1 MSTGRAKVVVDLEA
15 NVDQINDAL
24 KLVQNNLSKLNL
36 PPSVEK
42 GFNKLFSNLEA
53 EITNFRAKASSTL
66 TSQQDVNKFI
76 KNWERIVDLY
86 RQLGIQVKNLDVLSN
101 NQKLTLIPG
110 DSAEKFKKITAALK
124 AYEQQIGQTNSQIKK
139 QTTSL
144 NEAQKKVDKFSTK
157 LNELKSQKNI
167 LNDEDFNKF
176 NKEAKKAE
184 ATLETLA
191 KRLENAK
198 QALDNAPKT
207 STGKVDRRTKIGSE
221 ATKEYNLAK
230 QAYDDQKT
238 VVDEARLKID
248 GKVKKSTHSRDVE
261 EYTRKL
267 SKAKENVEAYQ
278 QSIKKLS
285 EVDATQHFEK
295 LKQQL
300 TNITGT
306 DVSAAKSID
315 ELRKAITQL
324 STKDV
329 DAANKLLEQFQ
340 QDVSNISPDIKKM
353 GEEVEETSKKFS
365 KSVQEQNSIDQLK
378 DRLVSF
384 FSIGSVI
391 QTFRRAIRSAYE
403 SVKELDA
410 VMTETAVVTNYEIED
425 MWKRL
430 PEYTDRANKLG
441 ASVKGAYETTTLFY
455 QQGLDTDQA
464 VQLSIETMKMARIA
478 NLDYATATDY
488 MTAAL
493 RGFNMELNEASATR
507 VNDVYSKLAAITAS
521 DTREISIAMTKTASI
536 ANNANMELETTAAL
550 LSQIIETTREAPE
563 TAGTAMKTIIARFQE
578 LKKAPSEIG
587 EVDGEVVDANKIES
601 ALRTIGVALRD
612 ASGQFRNLDDVFLD
626 IAKKWDSLDTNTQ
639 RYIATMAAGSR
650 QQSRFIAMMSDYERT
665 MELVNAA
672 NNSAGASQKQFEKT
686 THSLEAKINRL
697 KNSWD
702 TFVQGLANSSF
713 IKASVDALT
722 LLLNVLNKITDIF
735 GANSISDF
743 AITLTLIVSIFSKLK
758 VVIDG
763 VIKRYQAFSDLM
775 KEGEGLKATTQTAT
789 TAGSTAGFEAG
800 ANAAIPGMTAAVTEA
815 TKNGVTAGLMAAYA
829 QMKGYKALPAPST
842 KPTDSIPGEPPLLGD
857 GKTSKGFE
865 YKFKEL
871 IDTKFKGSMAKFGLT
886 LSGAAVAAGA
896 VTKGLTWL
904 LDNGITTAGEE
915 LEKIGELKDLTQ
927 TSLNNIDEKINSIES
942 SKQSYEHNK
951 GIASVTYSNDKNHIQ
966 AVKSNNELIRTI
978 RSEFPKLA
986 QYTKYQN
993 GQWNVETQFWKEYE
1007 LVLQQQ
1013 RESLDNLTNA
1023 LQTKEETLTYEQK
1036 LSDEIKTTDISDSE
1050 QKSILKTT
1058 EIMTGIG
1065 ATVATIAALLGS
1077 VTGPI
1082 GIIGAAI
1089 AGAAGGGLLGAGG
1102 SSIWA
1107 KQGISKEQFNY
1118 QASVLS
1124 SYGELDEGT
1133 ATKLEKYYQHQQEVK
1148 NEQNKSQGGI
1158 KPFKTDQIELDSEEI
1173 NLLNSL
1179 GGAEA
1184 FHALYS
1190 AVDGNIDTLNEQVY
1204 EYQNLKSA
1212 QEEFRIA
1219 TLRAAGVLGD
1229 EPEDNGEIIKYS
1241 EVGLSDYYREQS
1253 DKKAE
1258 SDWNKLS
1265 DDEKEENIKKA
1276 MTGAGAIYN
1285 DISKTWSKDGQELK
1299 DDDVEAFALEQY
1311 KSDQWIEYSKGFAEQ
1326 VRDEGAESDIG
1337 KLYEIIQ
1344 GLDPEQRAAVA
1355 NGDYSIEIQGVDG
1368 ENHTIAELV
1377 KGMFGY
1383 GPTGGNSAFG
1393 GSGIK
1398 PNAEFDN
1405 AVQQILQSDYIKNYD
1420 KVGNGLKD
1428 LAEKTGKP
1436 QFALNLQKMGI
1447 ENGIGKEL
1455 YNQYNAKDTTE
1466 EQKKAIEDA
1475 LNKPMSS
1482 LDDVQDMM
1490 AQLKEA
1496 GITLNAS
1503 TSELV
1508 DKFSV
1513 KDLGSTITSE
1523 TISTISDKLTS
1534 GSALSQAEAS
1544 KISEALGHGTI
1555 YEEMTT
1561 DDLSAAGF
1569 TKTDD
1574 GYILNGITAAEAI
1587 QALNSQMVQDTG
1599 TIREILENKYGDQG
1613 IDKKTVGDNSLY
1625 SSEKFDGMDINQAY
1639 STISQTNAAQQN
1651 LSGTFHQVSYQGKY
1665 GEGIGFSEREWNNT
1679 FETQTNEDGTYNPR
1693 MTEEASKALDE
1704 YLDKQLAVTDATA
1717 LYKQKLAELKNPSE
1731 KEIQELKK
1739 QIVTTEQLKKKL
1751 SQLSATINDVSED
1764 LNSSDPAKY
1773 AKALDKIA
1781 AAAQSQLGLNLT
1793 TKQVAQLK
1801 DEFLKIAEGGDG
1813 VEQAIANIAAA
1824 AASNTEPLG
1833 TFKNK
1838 LKDVD
1843 TFATDMSNQ
1852 TYSLYMTGNADFSGL
1867 FQQLTEAGAKADE
1880 AAGIL
1885 QSMAGSGVR
1894 FKVTYEKIPVDN
1906 KFLAAL
1912 GFTKTVPRITAE
1924 YVGGDAARNYTP
1936 SGGSGKSS
1944 GGGGG
1949 KTSSKDYENK
1959 YDKRYNL
1966 VEDITE
1972 EQRTLN
1978 KLEAEYQDLLEGSN
1992 TSAEK
1997 LLKNYDKQV
2006 SSLEKQ
2012 QKLNQKLLTYR
2023 KKDMNSLLS
2032 QNSKYSQ
2039 YATYNKKDNT
2049 IEINWDKINKI
2060 KSSNKGE
2067 KVDEY
2072 ISKLEEAQSRIEEVE
2087 DTLLD
2092 IKQTIKELGD
2102 EQVDAYISSLN
2113 QVKDALVEAQQ
2124 QQIDKLSK
2132 LNDTIND
2139 QNSRMF
2145 NAIQKS
2151 IDDERQAREND
2162 KTEQDIADKE
2172 RRLAQLQMDTTG
2184 GNQTEILALQKEID
2198 DAREGY
2204 GDSLVDQQLA
2214 RMQEEADQA
2223 AEQREHQISL
2233 MEEQLEL
2240 YQSTG
2245 EVWQDV
2251 YDLWATGFTSKGKLD
2266 MESPLGKLLMN
2277 TADYL
2282 VKSQEERNQ
2291 TRNEW
2296 GENFGQ
2302 GKAGQKLFLKNQEN
2316 LDMAKELEA
2325 IEGKKKSSQ
2334 SGIDYSQMNDS
2345 MRSTYK
2351 SQVIAEGKKRVK
2363 EGKASSAEKKKWGS
2377 TKTTNTNNNSSN
2389 KNKTTSKL
2397 NRSAKGR
2404 ISSITSNVNEDTPWY
2419 RESTEMLQ
2427 RGINGLIADG
2437 FITGVAELKAD
2448 GQFGPKTKKAVKALQ
2463 KLVGADQDGRW
2474 GPASQRAFS
2483 NSKFNAYKTGG
2494 LADFTGPAWLDGTKA
2509 HPELVLNSRDTEN
2522 FIQLKNV
2529 LADVLKRNNSN
2540 SSEKNGDNYYEIH
2553 IDVERIE
2560 DDYDVEQLATKLK
2573 SIIQQDAMYRNVN
2586 SINRLR

>member
-1 MSTGRAKVVVDLEA
+1 MSAGRAKVVVDVEA
-15 NVDQINDAL
+15 NVNQINTAL
-24 KLVQNNLSKLNL
+24 KSVQDNLSKLNL
-36 PPSVEK
+36 PPAAEK

-53 EITNFRAKASSTL
+53 EITNFRAKAGSAL
-66 TSQQDVNKFI
+66 TSQQDVNKFV
-76 KNWERIVDLY
+76 KSWERIVDLY
-86 RQLGIQVKNLDVLSN
+86 RQLGVQVKNLDVLSN

-184 ATLETLA
+184 ATLEALA

-267 SKAKENVEAYQ
+267 SEAKEKVDAYQ

-300 TNITGT
+300 TNITGA

-315 ELRKAITQL
+315 ELRETIAQL
-324 STKDV
+324 SAKDV

-340 QDVSNISPDIKKM
+340 QDVNKISPDIKKM
-353 GEEVEETSKKFS
+353 GQEVEETSKSFS
-365 KSVQEQNSIDQLK
+365 QLVQEQNSIDQLK
-378 DRLVSF
+378 NRLVSF

-455 QQGLDTDQA
+455 QQGLDTEQA

-536 ANNANMELETTAAL
+536 ANSANMELETTAAL

-578 LKKAPSEIG
+578 LKKAPGEIG
-587 EVDGEVVDANKIES
+587 EVDGEVIDANKIEG

-686 THSLEAKINRL
+686 TKSLEAKINRL

-722 LLLNVLNKITDIF
+722 LLLNVLNKITDVF

-758 VVIDG
+758 VIIDG
-763 VIKRYQAFSDLM
+763 VIKRYQTFSDLM

-829 QMKGYKALPAPST
+829 QMKGYKALTAPSANSV
-842 KPTDSIPGEPPLLGD
+842 PGNPGEPPLLGD
-857 GKTSKGFE
+857 GKNPKGFE

-886 LSGAAVAAGA
+886 LAGAAVAAGA

-942 SKQSYEHNK
+942 SKQSYEYNK

-986 QYTKYQN
+986 KYTKYQN

-1007 LVLQQQ
+1007 SELQQQ

-1023 LQTKEETLTYEQK
+1023 LQTKEETLAYEQK
-1036 LSDEIKTTDISDSE
+1036 LSDGIKTTDISDSE

-1058 EIMTGIG
+1058 EIMAGVG
-1065 ATVATIAALLGS
+1065 ATVATIAALL
-1077 VTGPI
+1077 VPALGPLEV
-1082 GIIGAAI
+1082 IGAAI
-1089 AGAAGGGLLGAGG
+1089 AGATGVGLLGAAG

-1107 KQGISKEQFNY
+1107 QQGISKEQFNY

-1124 SYGELDEGT
+1124 AYGELDEGT
-1133 ATKLEKYYQHQQEVK
+1133 ATRLENVYQGDIKKEDLNDEEK
-1148 NEQNKSQGGI
+1148 NLLDNLGGI
-1158 KPFKTDQIELDSEEI
+1158 D
-1173 NLLNSL
+1173 
-1179 GGAEA
+1179 A
-1184 FHALYS
+1184 FHTLYS
-1190 AVDGNIDTLNEQVY
+1190 AVNGNIDTLNEQVY

-1219 TLRAAGVLGD
+1219 TLKAAGALGD
-1229 EPEDNGEIIKYS
+1229 NPEDNDKVIKYS
-1241 EVGLSDYYREQS
+1241 EVGLSEFYNNQS
-1253 DKKAE
+1253 DIDAE
-1258 SDWNKLS
+1258 QKWKNLS
-1265 DDEKEENIKKA
+1265 DDEKQKFTEKTLKN
-1276 MTGAGAIYN
+1276 AGATYN
-1285 DISKTWSKDGQELK
+1285 EITGDWIKDGQVLEDDYIEDFVLK
-1299 DDDVEAFALEQY
+1299 KY
-1311 KSDQWIEYSKGFAEQ
+1311 KSDQWVEYGKDFSENVQNGDY
-1326 VRDEGAESDIG
+1326 DEIG
-1337 KLYEIIQ
+1337 ELYKKIQ
-1344 GLDPEQRAAVA
+1344 SLKPEERAAVA
-1355 NGDYSIEIQGVDG
+1355 KGDYSILGTEFDD
-1368 ENHTIAELV
+1368 
-1377 KGMFGY
+1377 KF
-1383 GPTGGNSAFG
+1383 GNSKYPSG
-1393 GSGIK
+1393 GGMIGGAAGGFK
-1398 PNAEFDN
+1398 KGDIVYTPEFDN

-1420 KVGNGLKD
+1420 GLENGNGLRT
-1428 LAEKTGKP
+1428 LAKETGKP
-1436 QFALNLQKMGI
+1436 QFALNLQNMGMGKD
-1447 ENGIGKEL
+1447 EKGNDKIGKEL
-1455 YNQYNAKDTTE
+1455 YDLYTNENTPED
-1466 EQKKAIEDA
+1466 QKNAIEEA
-1475 LNKPMSS
+1475 LNKPMNS
-1482 LDDVQDMM
+1482 LDDVQEMM

-1496 GITLNAS
+1496 GVTLNTS
-1503 TSELV
+1503 TSELI
-1508 DKFSV
+1508 DKFSI
-1513 KDLGSTITSE
+1513 KDSGSTITSD
-1523 TISTISDKLTS
+1523 TITTISDKLTS
-1534 GSALSQAEAS
+1534 GSALNEGEAS
-1544 KISEALGHGTI
+1544 KISEALGRGTI
-1555 YEEMTT
+1555 HEGMTT
-1561 DDLSAAGF
+1561 EELSAAGF
-1569 TKTDD
+1569 TKTDE
-1574 GYILNGITAAEAI
+1574 GYFLSGITASQAI
-1587 QALNSQMVQDTG
+1587 QALNSQMADDTGAIRQILANKYGEDGMDEKDTKESGAFNAEKFAGMDYNQAMAAIQDTG
-1599 TIREILENKYGDQG
+1599 AAQRGDISNLPG
-1613 IDKKTVGDNSLY
+1613 SEFDITSEGDNFVKYPKPSQ
-1625 SSEKFDGMDINQAY
+1625 EEINA
-1639 STISQTNAAQQN
+1639 TN
-1651 LSGTFHQVSYQGKY
+1651 T
-1665 GEGIGFSEREWNNT
+1665 
-1679 FETQTNEDGTYNPR
+1679 
-1693 MTEEASKALDE
+1693 
-1704 YLDKQLAVTDATA
+1704 YLDTQLELTGAVARYNAEKVKSGKTDEKDLIDLKKKIVAEEQ
-1717 LYKQKLAELKNPSE
+1717 LKQKLTN
-1731 KEIQELKK
+1731 
-1739 QIVTTEQLKKKL
+1739 L
-1751 SQLSATINDVSED
+1751 SKVVGDLSDD
-1764 LNSSDPAKY
+1764 LNSSDPQKY
-1773 AKALDKIA
+1773 WKALDQIA
-1781 AAAQSQLGLNLT
+1781 ATANSQLGLNLT
-1793 TKQVAQLK
+1793 AEQVGNLK
-1801 DEFLKIAEGGDG
+1801 DEFIALSQGGEGAR
-1813 VEQAIANIAAA
+1813 QALATIAAA
-1824 AASNTEPLG
+1824 AASNIQPLTDFG
-1833 TFKNK
+1833 IEANK
-1838 LKDVD
+1838 AK
-1843 TFATDMSNQ
+1843 TIAEGISAQ
-1852 TYSLYMTGNADFSGL
+1852 TYQMYMTGDADFSGL
-1867 FQQLTEAGAKADE
+1867 FKQLIQAELTAEEARTV
-1880 AAGIL
+1880 L
-1885 QSMAGSGVR
+1885 QSMAGSGIQFELVD
-1894 FKVTYEKIPVDN
+1894 KVVIMPDGTS
-1906 KFLAAL
+1906 
-1912 GFTKTVPRITAE
+1912 KTVQDIIAK
-1924 YVGGDAARNYTP
+1924 YVGGNATKNFTVPGGR
-1936 SGGSGKSS
+1936 SG

-1949 KTSSKDYENK
+1949 KTTKAYENK
-1959 YDKRYNL
+1959 HDKRYNL

-2012 QKLNQKLLTYR
+2012 QKLNQKLLAYR
-2023 KKDMNSLLS
+2023 KNDMNSLLS

-2060 KSSNKGE
+2060 KSSDKGE

-2113 QVKDALVEAQQ
+2113 QVKDALIEARQ

-2223 AEQREHQISL
+2223 AEQRERQISL
-2233 MEEQLEL
+2233 MEEQLDF
-2240 YQSTG
+2240 YQDTG
-2245 EVWQDV
+2245 EVWRDI

-2266 MESPLGKLLMN
+2266 MGSPLGKLLMD
-2277 TADYL
+2277 TADYMAM
-2282 VKSQEERNQ
+2282 SQEERNQ

-2296 GENFGQ
+2296 GELFGQ

-2351 SQVIAEGKKRVK
+2351 SQVVAEGKKRVK
-2363 EGKASSAEKKKWGS
+2363 EGKASSAEKKKWGN
-2377 TKTTNTNNNSSN
+2377 TKNTTNTNNNNSN
-2389 KNKTTSKL
+2389 KNKSTSKL

-2404 ISSITSNVNEDTPWY
+2404 ISSITVNVNEDTPWY

-2448 GQFGPKTKKAVKALQ
+2448 GKFGKKTKAAVKALQ
-2463 KLVGADQDGRW
+2463 KLVGADEDGRW
-2474 GPASQRAFS
+2474 GPASRNAFLA
-2483 NSKFNAYKTGG
+2483 SKYKAYATGG

>member
-1 MSTGRAKVVVDLEA
+1 MSAGRAKVVVDVEA
-15 NVDQINDAL
+15 NVNQINTAL
-24 KLVQNNLSKLNL
+24 KSVQDNLSKLNL
-36 PPSVEK
+36 PPAAEK

-53 EITNFRAKASSTL
+53 EITNFRAKAGSAL
-66 TSQQDVNKFI
+66 TSQQDVNKFV
-76 KNWERIVDLY
+76 KSWERIVDLY
-86 RQLGIQVKNLDVLSN
+86 RQLGVQVKNLDVLSN

-184 ATLETLA
+184 ATLEALA

-267 SKAKENVEAYQ
+267 SEAKEKVEAYQ

-300 TNITGT
+300 TNITGA

-315 ELRKAITQL
+315 ELRETIAQL
-324 STKDV
+324 SAKDV

-340 QDVSNISPDIKKM
+340 QDVNKISPDIKKM
-353 GEEVEETSKKFS
+353 GQEVEEAS
-365 KSVQEQNSIDQLK
+365 KSFSQLVQEQNSIDQLK
-378 DRLVSF
+378 NRLVSF

-455 QQGLDTDQA
+455 QQGLDTEQA

-578 LKKAPSEIG
+578 LKKAPGEIG
-587 EVDGEVVDANKIES
+587 EVDGEVIDANKIEG

-626 IAKKWDSLDTNTQ
+626 IAKKWNSLDTNTQ

-686 THSLEAKINRL
+686 TKSLEAKINQL

-722 LLLNVLNKITDIF
+722 FLLNILNKITDIV

-763 VIKRYQAFSDLM
+763 VIKKYQAFSDLM

-829 QMKGYKALPAPST
+829 QIKGYKALTAPSAN
-842 KPTDSIPGEPPLLGD
+842 PVPGAYGVPPLLPGRVE
-857 GKTSKGFE
+857 GPKGFE
-865 YKFKEL
+865 QKFKEL

-886 LSGAAVAAGA
+886 LAGAAVAAGA

-904 LDNGITTAGEE
+904 LDKGITTAGEE

-927 TSLNNIDEKINSIES
+927 TSLDNIDEKINSVGS
-942 SKQSYEHNK
+942 AKQNYEYNK
-951 GIASVTYSNDKNHIQ
+951 GIASVTYGNDKNHIQ

-986 QYTKYQN
+986 KYTKYQN

-1007 LVLQQQ
+1007 LALQQQ
-1013 RESLDNLTNA
+1013 RDSLDNLTNA
-1023 LQTKEETLTYEQK
+1023 LQTKEETLAYEQK
-1036 LSDEIKTTDISDSE
+1036 LSDGIKTTDISDSE

-1058 EIMTGIG
+1058 EITAGIG
-1065 ATVATIAALLGS
+1065 ATVATIAALLS
-1077 VTGPI
+1077 AAATGPI
-1082 GIIGAAI
+1082 GIILAAA
-1089 AGAAGGGLLGAGG
+1089 AGATAGGLLGAGG

-1124 SYGELDEGT
+1124 SYGELDKET
-1133 ATKLEKYYQHQQEVK
+1133 ATKLEKYYQEQKELEL
-1148 NEQNKSQGGI
+1148 EQNSPQLGLT
-1158 KPFKTDQIELDSEEI
+1158 PSRTDLI
-1173 NLLNSL
+1173 NLDVEETNLLDSL
-1179 GGAEA
+1179 GGIEA
-1184 FHALYS
+1184 FHDLYS

-1229 EPEDNGEIIKYS
+1229 EPDGNNEIIQYS

-1253 DKKAE
+1253 DKKAA
-1258 SDWNKLS
+1258 SNWNKLS
-1265 DDEKEENIKKA
+1265 NAEKEELIKKA
-1276 MTGAGAIYN
+1276 MTGAGATYN
-1285 DISKTWSKDGQELK
+1285 EISKTWSKDGQELK
-1299 DDDVEAFALEQY
+1299 ARDVEDFALEQY
-1311 KSDQWIEYSKGFAEQ
+1311 KSDQWIEYSKGFAEK
-1326 VRDEGAESDIG
+1326 VKNEGSESDIG
-1337 KLYEIIQ
+1337 KLYGIIQ
-1344 GLDPEQRAAVA
+1344 NLTPEQRAAVV
-1355 NGDYSIEIQGVDG
+1355 NGDYSA
-1368 ENHTIAELV
+1368 IAQDV
-1377 KGMFGY
+1377 IGMLDY
-1383 GPTGGNSAFG
+1383 GPRGGYSAFG
-1393 GSGIK
+1393 GSGMK

-1420 KVGNGLKD
+1420 EVGSNNLKE
-1428 LAEKTGKP
+1428 LTKKTNKP
-1436 QFALNLQKMGI
+1436 QFALNLQKMGM
-1447 ENGIGKEL
+1447 GLGQDQIGKKL
-1455 YNQYNAKDTTE
+1455 YNLYNNAETTE

-1475 LNKPMSS
+1475 LNKPMNS

-1496 GITLNAS
+1496 GVTLNAS

-1508 DKFSV
+1508 DKFSI

-1523 TISTISDKLTS
+1523 SITTISDKLTS

-1544 KISEALGHGTI
+1544 QISEALGRGTI
-1555 YEEMTT
+1555 YEEMSTEA
-1561 DDLSAAGF
+1561 LSAAGF
-1569 TKTDD
+1569 TKTDE
-1574 GYILNGITAAEAI
+1574 GYFLSGITAAEAI
-1587 QALNSQMVQDTG
+1587 SALNTQMAEDTGAIRQILANKYGEAGMDEEDVGKSGAFDPEKFAGMDYNQAMASIQDTG
-1599 TIREILENKYGDQG
+1599 AVQRGGMVTGAEPSQEEID
-1613 IDKKTVGDNSLY
+1613 
-1625 SSEKFDGMDINQAY
+1625 A
-1639 STISQTNAAQQN
+1639 TN
-1651 LSGTFHQVSYQGKY
+1651 T
-1665 GEGIGFSEREWNNT
+1665 
-1679 FETQTNEDGTYNPR
+1679 
-1693 MTEEASKALDE
+1693 
-1704 YLDKQLAVTDATA
+1704 YLDTQLALTGAVARYNAEKVKSGKTDEKELLNLKKKIVAEEQ
-1717 LYKQKLAELKNPSE
+1717 LKQKLTN
-1731 KEIQELKK
+1731 
-1739 QIVTTEQLKKKL
+1739 L
-1751 SQLSATINDVSED
+1751 SKVVGDLSDE
-1764 LNSSDPAKY
+1764 LNSSDPQKY
-1773 AKALDKIA
+1773 YKALDQIA
-1781 AAAQSQLGLNLT
+1781 AAVSSQLGLNLT
-1793 TKQVAQLK
+1793 AEQVAELK
-1801 DEFLKIAEGGDG
+1801 DEFIALSQGGEGAK
-1813 VEQAIANIAAA
+1813 QALATIAAA
-1824 AASNTEPLG
+1824 AANNTQPFTDLG
-1833 TFKNK
+1833 ISLNNAKT
-1838 LKDVD
+1838 L
-1843 TFATDMSNQ
+1843 AEEMSEE
-1852 TYSLYMTGNADFSGL
+1852 TYSMYMYGYADFSNL
-1867 FQQLTEAGAKADE
+1867 FNQLIAAGATAEE
-1880 AAGIL
+1880 ARAKL
-1885 QSMAGSGVR
+1885 QSMAGSGIQ
-1894 FKVTYEKIPVDN
+1894 FELIEKKIPSPVTGHPIIVQEI
-1906 KFLAAL
+1906 KA
-1912 GFTKTVPRITAE
+1912 K
-1924 YVGGDAARNYTP
+1924 YVGGDAPQNFTP
-1936 SGGSGKSS
+1936 SGGRS

-1949 KTSSKDYENK
+1949 GSSKSYENK

-1966 VEDITE
+1966 VQDIAE

-1978 KLEAEYQDLLEGSN
+1978 RLQDQYNDLLLSAN
-1992 TSAEK
+1992 ISAEK
-1997 LLKNYDKQV
+1997 LSKNYKDQIA
-2006 SSLEKQ
+2006 SLKKT
-2012 QKLNQKLLTYR
+2012 QKLNQQMLDYR
-2023 KKDMNSLLS
+2023 KKDFKEYLNK
-2032 QNSKYSQ
+2032 NSKYSQ
-2039 YATYNKKDNT
+2039 YGTYNWKDNT
-2049 IEINWDKINKI
+2049 IEINWDKINAI
-2060 KSSNKGE
+2060 KDEELGSN
-2067 KVDEY
+2067 VDEY
-2072 ISKLEEAQSRIEEVE
+2072 ISKLEEFEGYMDDTNDTLMEINNQIAELAQSQQE
-2087 DTLLD
+2087 
-2092 IKQTIKELGD
+2092 
-2102 EQVDAYISSLN
+2102 AYITGLN
-2113 QVKDALVEAQQ
+2113 SIKDAIVEVRQKE
-2124 QQIDKLSK
+2124 IDKLSS
-2132 LNDTIND
+2132 LNETIND
-2139 QNSRMF
+2139 SNSRMF
-2145 NAIQKS
+2145 EAIQKA
-2151 IDDERQAREND
+2151 IDDERQSREND
-2162 KTEQDIADKE
+2162 KTEEDIANKE
-2172 RRLAQLQMDTTG
+2172 KRLAQLQMDTSG
-2184 GNQTEILALQKEID
+2184 GNQLEILQLQKEID
-2198 DAREGY
+2198 EARENY
-2204 GDSLVDQQLA
+2204 QDSLVDQQIA
-2214 RMQEEADQA
+2214 RMQEDADAA
-2223 AEQREHQISL
+2223 AEQRERQISL
-2233 MEEQLEL
+2233 LEEQLEIDQL
-2240 YQSTG
+2240 NG
-2245 EVWQDV
+2245 EIWNQVF
-2251 YDLWATGFTSKGKLD
+2251 DLWNNGFASDGKLD
-2266 MESPLGKLLMN
+2266 WSSPLGQLLRE
-2277 TADYL
+2277 TADYQSMSDAEKMQYTTNKGNEMAL
-2282 VKSQEERNQ
+2282 AKAGEALGYSNQIDYSQEIEAA
-2291 TRNEW
+2291 
-2296 GENFGQ
+2296 
-2302 GKAGQKLFLKNQEN
+2302 KAG
-2316 LDMAKELEA
+2316 A
-2325 IEGKKKSSQ
+2325 ISKQ
-2334 SGIDYSQMNDS
+2334 TGIDYSKLDEEELTSRKKILEQLRNQKIDS
-2345 MRSTYK
+2345 T
-2351 SQVIAEGKKRVK
+2351 
-2363 EGKASSAEKKKWGS
+2363 GS
-2377 TKTTNTNNNSSN
+2377 TAKKTYEFNEDPN
-2389 KNKTTSKL
+2389 KNKQ
-2397 NRSAKGR
+2397 SASEKEKTPKSPEGSGY
-2404 ISSITSNVNEDTPWY
+2404 ISSMTGQIGHKSGQSDQIKKFQKGYNELI
-2419 RESTEMLQ
+2419 S
-2427 RGINGLIADG
+2427 NGLISGTKLDVDG
-2437 FITGVAELKAD
+2437 SD
-2448 GQFGPKTKKAVKALQ
+2448 GPKTTAAIKQLQ
-2463 KLVGADQDGRW
+2463 ELIGVSVDGYW
-2474 GPASQRAFS
+2474 GKNSRNAFK
-2483 NSKFNAYKTGG
+2483 NSKFKAYKTGG
-2494 LADFTGPAWLDGTKA
+2494 LADFTGPAWLDGTKS
-2509 HPELVLNSRDTEN
+2509 HPELVLNARDTEN
-2522 FIQLKNV
+2522 FIQLKDI
-2529 LADVLKRNNSN
+2529 LSSLLKRGN
-2540 SSEKNGDNYYEIH
+2540 EKTEKSGDNYYEIH

-2560 DDYDVEQLATKLK
+2560 DDYDVEQLANKIK
-2573 SIIQQDAMYRNVN
+2573 GIIQQDAMYRNVN
-2586 SINRLR
+2586 FINHLR

>member
-1 MSTGRAKVVVDLEA
+1 MSTGRAKVVVDVEA
-15 NVDQINDAL
+15 NVNQINTAL
-24 KLVQNNLSKLNL
+24 KSVQDNLSKLNL
-36 PPSVEK
+36 PPAAEK

-53 EITNFRAKASSTL
+53 EITNFRAKAGSAL
-66 TSQQDVNKFI
+66 TSQQDVNKFV
-76 KNWERIVDLY
+76 KSWERIVDLY
-86 RQLGIQVKNLDVLSN
+86 RQLGVQVKNLDVLSN

-184 ATLETLA
+184 ATLEALA

-267 SKAKENVEAYQ
+267 SEAKEKVDAYQ

-300 TNITGT
+300 TNITGA

-315 ELRKAITQL
+315 ELRETIAQL
-324 STKDV
+324 SAKDV
-329 DAANKLLEQFQ
+329 DVANKLLEQFQ
-340 QDVSNISPDIKKM
+340 QDVNKISPDIKKM
-353 GEEVEETSKKFS
+353 GQEVEETSKSFS
-365 KSVQEQNSIDQLK
+365 QLVQEQNSIDQLK
-378 DRLVSF
+378 NRLVSF

-455 QQGLDTDQA
+455 QQGLDTEQA

-536 ANNANMELETTAAL
+536 ANSANMELETTAAL

-578 LKKAPSEIG
+578 LKKAPGEIG
-587 EVDGEVVDANKIES
+587 EVDGEVIDANKIEG

-626 IAKKWDSLDTNTQ
+626 IAKKWNSLDTNTQ

-686 THSLEAKINRL
+686 TQSLEAKINRL

-702 TFVQGLANSSF
+702 TFVQALANSSF

-743 AITLTLIVSIFSKLK
+743 AITLTLIVSIFSKLRT
-758 VVIDG
+758 VIDG
-763 VIKRYQAFSDLM
+763 AIKKYQTFSDLM
-775 KEGEGLKATTQTAT
+775 KGGKGLKAATQTAT
-789 TAGSTAGFEAG
+789 TAGSSAGFTAGAAEAV
-800 ANAAIPGMTAAVTEA
+800 PGMTAAVAEA
-815 TKNGVTAGLMAAYA
+815 TENGIMAGLRAAYA
-829 QMKGYKALPAPST
+829 QMKGYKTLPAPST
-842 KPTDSIPGEPPLLGD
+842 NPTNPIPGGPGEIPLLGD
-857 GKTSKGFE
+857 GKNSKGFE
-865 YKFKEL
+865 LKFKEL

-886 LSGAAVAAGA
+886 LAGAAVAAGA

-1007 LVLQQQ
+1007 LALQQQ

-1023 LQTKEETLTYEQK
+1023 LQTKEETLAYEQK
-1036 LSDEIKTTDISDSE
+1036 LSDGIKTTDISDSE

-1058 EIMTGIG
+1058 EITAGIG
-1065 ATVATIAALLGS
+1065 ATVATIAALLAS

-1089 AGAAGGGLLGAGG
+1089 TGATGVGLLGAAG

-1118 QASVLS
+1118 QANVLS

-1133 ATKLEKYYQHQQEVK
+1133 ATRLEKYYQHQQEVE
-1148 NEQNKSQGGI
+1148 NEQNKPQGGI
-1158 KPFKTDQIELDSEEI
+1158 KPFKTDEIKLDTEEI

-1219 TLRAAGVLGD
+1219 TLKAAGALGD

-1253 DKKAE
+1253 DKKAT
-1258 SDWNKLS
+1258 SNWNKLS
-1265 DDEKEENIKKA
+1265 DDEKEKNIKEA
-1276 MTGAGAIYN
+1276 MTSAGAIYN

-1299 DDDVEAFALEQY
+1299 NDDVEDFALEKY

-1326 VRDEGAESDIG
+1326 VRNEGSEGEIA
-1337 KLYEIIQ
+1337 KLYGIIQ
-1344 GLDPEQRAAVA
+1344 NLNSKQRAAVA
-1355 NGDYSIEIQGVDG
+1355 NGDYSDIAKEI
-1368 ENHTIAELV
+1368 
-1377 KGMFGY
+1377 KGMFDY
-1383 GPTGGNSAFG
+1383 GPIGGNSAFG

-1420 KVGNGLKD
+1420 QIGNKNTSLKQ
-1428 LAEKTGKP
+1428 LAEKTGSP

-1455 YNQYNAKDTTE
+1455 YDQYNAKDTTE

-1496 GITLNAS
+1496 GVTLNAS

-1513 KDLGSTITSE
+1513 KDLGSTITSD
-1523 TISTISDKLTS
+1523 TITTISDKLTS

-1555 YEEMTT
+1555 YEEMSTE
-1561 DDLSAAGF
+1561 DLSAAGF

-1613 IDKKTVGDNSLY
+1613 IDKKTVKDDSLY

-1665 GEGIGFSEREWNNT
+1665 GEGIGFSEREWDNI

-1693 MTEEASKALDE
+1693 MTKEASKALDE

-1717 LYKQKLAELKNPSE
+1717 LYKQKLAELTNPSE

-1751 SQLSATINDVSED
+1751 SQLSATVNDVSED

-1781 AAAQSQLGLNLT
+1781 VAAQSQLGLNLT
-1793 TKQVAQLK
+1793 TEQVAQLK

-1838 LKDVD
+1838 LEDVD

-1852 TYSLYMTGNADFSGL
+1852 AYSLYMTGNADFSGL
-1867 FQQLTEAGAKADE
+1867 FQQLMEAGAKADE

-1906 KFLAAL
+1906 KLLAAM

-1924 YVGGDAARNYTP
+1924 YVGRDAAHNYTP

-1959 YDKRYNL
+1959 HDKRYNL
-1966 VEDITE
+1966 VQDIAE

-1978 KLEAEYQDLLEGSN
+1978 RLQDQYNDLLFSANVSAENLSKNYQDQIAS
-1992 TSAEK
+1992 
-1997 LLKNYDKQV
+1997 LKKT
-2006 SSLEKQ
+2006 
-2012 QKLNQKLLTYR
+2012 QKLNQQILDYR
-2023 KKDMNSLLS
+2023 KKDLEEYLNENS
-2032 QNSKYSQ
+2032 QYSQ
-2039 YATYNKKDNT
+2039 YGTYNWEDNT
-2049 IEINWDKINKI
+2049 IEINWDEINAI
-2060 KSSNKGE
+2060 KDEELGG

-2072 ISKLEEAQSRIEEVE
+2072 ISKLEEFEGYMDDVN
-2087 DTLLD
+2087 DTLME
-2092 IKQTIKELGD
+2092 INNQISELA
-2102 EQVDAYISSLN
+2102 ESYQDAYITGLN
-2113 QVKDALVEAQQ
+2113 TVKDALVEARQKE
-2124 QQIDKLSK
+2124 IDKLSS

-2139 QNSRMF
+2139 SNSRMF
-2145 NAIQKS
+2145 DAIQKA
-2151 IDDERQAREND
+2151 IDDERQARENE
-2162 KTEQDIADKE
+2162 KTEEDIANKE
-2172 RRLAQLQMDTTG
+2172 NRLAQLQMDTSG
-2184 GNQTEILALQKEID
+2184 GNQLEILQLQKEID
-2198 DAREGY
+2198 EAREGY
-2204 GDSLVDQQLA
+2204 QDSLIDQQIA
-2214 RMQEEADQA
+2214 RMQEDADAA
-2223 AEQREHQISL
+2223 AEQRDRQISL
-2233 MEEQLEL
+2233 LEEQLEID
-2240 YQSTG
+2240 QSNG
-2245 EVWQDV
+2245 EIWRQVFDIWNN
-2251 YDLWATGFTSKGKLD
+2251 GFTSDGKLNWG
-2266 MESPLGKLLMN
+2266 SPLGQLLRE
-2277 TADYL
+2277 TADYQSMSDAEKMKYTTDKKNEMAL
-2282 VKSQEERNQ
+2282 AKSGETLGYDDQIDYSQEIKTAKNGGVSKQTGIDYGKLGKEERNQ
-2291 TRNEW
+2291 RIKVLEQLSNQKNKNRN
-2296 GENFGQ
+2296 
-2302 GKAGQKLFLKNQEN
+2302 KDKPTT
-2316 LDMAKELEA
+2316 
-2325 IEGKKKSSQ
+2325 
-2334 SGIDYSQMNDS
+2334 SGS
-2345 MRSTYK
+2345 
-2351 SQVIAEGKKRVK
+2351 G
-2363 EGKASSAEKKKWGS
+2363 EKKQEPTGS
-2377 TKTTNTNNNSSN
+2377 GNIKSME
-2389 KNKTTSKL
+2389 KQIGHL
-2397 NRSAKGR
+2397 LGR
-2404 ISSITSNVNEDTPWY
+2404 DNGRGEEVKKF
-2419 RESTEMLQ
+2419 Q
-2427 RGINGLIADG
+2427 RGYNELIKDGLISGTKLEVDG
-2437 FITGVAELKAD
+2437 KD
-2448 GQFGPKTKKAVKALQ
+2448 GSNTTAAIKNLQ
-2463 KLVGADQDGRW
+2463 KLIGVSIDGYW
-2474 GPASQRAFS
+2474 GKKSREAFKK
-2483 NSKFNAYKTGG
+2483 SKFKTYKTGG
-2494 LADFTGPAWLDGTKA
+2494 LADFTGPAWLDGTKS
-2509 HPELVLNSRDTEN
+2509 HPELVLNARDTEN
-2522 FIQLKNV
+2522 FIQLKDILSN
-2529 LADVLKRNNSN
+2529 VLKRNSNKTENS
-2540 SSEKNGDNYYEIH
+2540 GDNYFEIH

-2560 DDYDVEQLATKLK
+2560 DDYDVEQLADKIK
-2573 SIIQQDAMYRNVN
+2573 GIIQQDAMYRNVN
-2586 SINRLR
+2586 VINRLR

>member
-1 MSTGRAKVVVDLEA
+1 MSAGRAKVVVDVEA

-36 PPSVEK
+36 PPAAEK

-53 EITNFRAKASSTL
+53 EITNFKAKASSTL

-86 RQLGIQVKNLDVLSN
+86 RQLGVQVKNLDVLSN

-184 ATLETLA
+184 ATLEALA

-221 ATKEYNLAK
+221 AVKEYNLAK

-267 SKAKENVEAYQ
+267 SEAKEKVEAYQ

-340 QDVSNISPDIKKM
+340 QDVSKISPDIKKM

-455 QQGLDTDQA
+455 QQGLDTEQA

-536 ANNANMELETTAAL
+536 ANSANMELETTAAL

-578 LKKAPSEIG
+578 LKKAPGEIG
-587 EVDGEVVDANKIES
+587 EVDGEVIDANKIEG

-626 IAKKWDSLDTNTQ
+626 IAKKWNSLDTNTQ

-686 THSLEAKINRL
+686 TQSLEAKINRL

-763 VIKRYQAFSDLM
+763 IIKRYQTFSDLM

-829 QMKGYKALPAPST
+829 QMKGYKALNAPSAN
-842 KPTDSIPGEPPLLGD
+842 PVPGSPREIPLLGN
-857 GKTSKGFE
+857 GKDSKGFE

-871 IDTKFKGSMAKFGLT
+871 IDTKFKGSIAKFGLT
-886 LSGAAVAAGA
+886 LAGAAVATGA

-915 LEKIGELKDLTQ
+915 LEKIGDLKDLTQ

-993 GQWNVETQFWKEYE
+993 GQWNVETSFWKEYE
-1007 LVLQQQ
+1007 SELQKQ

-1023 LQTKEETLTYEQK
+1023 LQTKEETLAYEQK
-1036 LSDEIKTTDISDSE
+1036 LSDGIKTTDISDSE

-1058 EIMTGIG
+1058 EITAGIG
-1065 ATVATIAALLGS
+1065 ATVATIAALLAS

-1089 AGAAGGGLLGAGG
+1089 AGATGVGLLGAAG
-1102 SSIWA
+1102 SSIRA
-1107 KQGISKEQFNY
+1107 QQGISKEQFNY
-1118 QASVLS
+1118 QANVLS

-1133 ATKLEKYYQHQQEVK
+1133 ATRLEKYYQHQQEVK
-1148 NEQNKSQGGI
+1148 NEQNKPQGSI
-1158 KPFKTDQIELDSEEI
+1158 KPFKTDEIKLDTEEI

-1179 GGAEA
+1179 GGIEA

-1219 TLRAAGVLGD
+1219 TLRAAGALGD

-1253 DKKAE
+1253 DKKAT
-1258 SDWNKLS
+1258 SNWNKLS
-1265 DDEKEENIKKA
+1265 DDEKEKYIKEA

-1299 DDDVEAFALEQY
+1299 NDDVEDFALEKY

-1326 VRDEGAESDIG
+1326 VRNEGSEGEIA
-1337 KLYEIIQ
+1337 KLYGIIQ
-1344 GLDPEQRAAVA
+1344 NLNSKQRAAVA
-1355 NGDYSIEIQGVDG
+1355 NGDYSDIAKEI
-1368 ENHTIAELV
+1368 
-1377 KGMFGY
+1377 KGMFDY

-1420 KVGNGLKD
+1420 QIGNKNTSLKQ
-1428 LAEKTGKP
+1428 LAEKTGSP

-1455 YNQYNAKDTTE
+1455 YDQYNAKDTTE

-1496 GITLNAS
+1496 GITLNTS

-1523 TISTISDKLTS
+1523 TITTISDKLTS
-1534 GSALSQAEAS
+1534 GSALNEGEAS
-1544 KISEALGHGTI
+1544 KISEALGRGTI
-1555 YEEMTT
+1555 HEGMTT
-1561 DDLSAAGF
+1561 EELSAAGF
-1569 TKTDD
+1569 TKTDE
-1574 GYILNGITAAEAI
+1574 GYFLSGITASQAI
-1587 QALNSQMVQDTG
+1587 QALNSQMAEDTEAIRQILANKYGEDGMDEKDTKESGAFNAEKFAGMDYNQAMAAIQDTG
-1599 TIREILENKYGDQG
+1599 AAQRGNISNLPGSEFDITSE
-1613 IDKKTVGDNSLY
+1613 GDNFVKY
-1625 SSEKFDGMDINQAY
+1625 PKP
-1639 STISQTNAAQQN
+1639 SQEEIDATN
-1651 LSGTFHQVSYQGKY
+1651 T
-1665 GEGIGFSEREWNNT
+1665 
-1679 FETQTNEDGTYNPR
+1679 
-1693 MTEEASKALDE
+1693 
-1704 YLDKQLAVTDATA
+1704 YLDTQLELTGAVARYNAEKVKSGKTDEKDLIDLKKKIVAEEQ
-1717 LYKQKLAELKNPSE
+1717 LKQKLTN
-1731 KEIQELKK
+1731 
-1739 QIVTTEQLKKKL
+1739 L
-1751 SQLSATINDVSED
+1751 SKVVGDLSDE
-1764 LNSSDPAKY
+1764 LNSSDPQKY
-1773 AKALDKIA
+1773 WKALDQIA
-1781 AAAQSQLGLNLT
+1781 ATANSQLGLNLT
-1793 TKQVAQLK
+1793 AEQVGNLK
-1801 DEFLKIAEGGDG
+1801 DEFIALSQGGEGAR
-1813 VEQAIANIAAA
+1813 QALATIAAA
-1824 AASNTEPLG
+1824 AASNIQPL
-1833 TFKNK
+1833 
-1838 LKDVD
+1838 
-1843 TFATDMSNQ
+1843 TDFGIEASKAKTIAEGISAQ
-1852 TYSLYMTGNADFSGL
+1852 TYQMYMTGDADFSRL
-1867 FQQLTEAGAKADE
+1867 FKQLIQAELTAEEARSV
-1880 AAGIL
+1880 L
-1885 QSMAGSGVR
+1885 QSMAGSGIQFELVD
-1894 FKVTYEKIPVDN
+1894 KVVIMPD
-1906 KFLAAL
+1906 
-1912 GFTKTVPRITAE
+1912 GRSKTVQDIIAK
-1924 YVGGDAARNYTP
+1924 YVGGDATKNFTVPR
-1936 SGGSGKSS
+1936 GS

-1949 KTSSKDYENK
+1949 GGKSTKAYENK
-1959 YDKRYNL
+1959 HDKRYNL
-1966 VEDITE
+1966 VQDIAE

-1978 KLEAEYQDLLEGSN
+1978 RLQDQYNDLLLSAN
-1992 TSAEK
+1992 VSAEK
-1997 LLKNYDKQV
+1997 LSKNYKDQV
-2006 SSLEKQ
+2006 ASLKKTR
-2012 QKLNQKLLTYR
+2012 KLNQQMLDYR
-2023 KKDMNSLLS
+2023 KKDFKQYLNE
-2032 QNSKYSQ
+2032 NSKYSQ
-2039 YATYNKKDNT
+2039 YGTYNWKDNT
-2049 IEINWDKINKI
+2049 IEINWGKINAI
-2060 KSSNKGE
+2060 KDEEKGS

-2072 ISKLEEAQSRIEEVE
+2072 ISKLEEFEGYMDDVN
-2087 DTLLD
+2087 DTLME
-2092 IKQTIKELGD
+2092 INNQISELA
-2102 EQVDAYISSLN
+2102 ETYQDAYITGLN
-2113 QVKDALVEAQQ
+2113 TVKDALVEVRQKE
-2124 QQIDKLSK
+2124 IDKLSS

-2139 QNSRMF
+2139 SNSRMF
-2145 NAIQKS
+2145 DAIQKA
-2151 IDDERQAREND
+2151 IDDERQARENE
-2162 KTEQDIADKE
+2162 KTEEDITNKE
-2172 RRLAQLQMDTTG
+2172 KRLAQLQMDTSG
-2184 GNQTEILALQKEID
+2184 GNQLEILQLQKEID
-2198 DAREGY
+2198 EAREGY
-2204 GDSLVDQQLA
+2204 QDSLIDQQIA
-2214 RMQEEADQA
+2214 RMQEDADAA
-2223 AEQREHQISL
+2223 AEQRDRQISL
-2233 MEEQLEL
+2233 LEEQLEID
-2240 YQSTG
+2240 QSNG
-2245 EVWQDV
+2245 EIWRQVFDIWNN
-2251 YDLWATGFTSKGKLD
+2251 GFTSDGKLNWG
-2266 MESPLGKLLMN
+2266 SPLGQLLRE
-2277 TADYL
+2277 TADYQSMSDAEKMKYTTDKKNEMAL
-2282 VKSQEERNQ
+2282 AKS
-2291 TRNEW
+2291 
-2296 GENFGQ
+2296 GETLGYDDQ
-2302 GKAGQKLFLKNQEN
+2302 
-2316 LDMAKELEA
+2316 
-2325 IEGKKKSSQ
+2325 
-2334 SGIDYSQMNDS
+2334 IDYSQEIKAAKNGGVSKQTGID
-2345 MRSTYK
+2345 Y
-2351 SQVIAEGKKRVK
+2351 GKLDKEELNHRVK
-2363 EGKASSAEKKKWGS
+2363 VLEQLSNQKNKNRNKDKSTTSGSKEKKQEPKGS
-2377 TKTTNTNNNSSN
+2377 GYINSMTKQIGNLYGRDHGRGEEV
-2389 KNKTTSKL
+2389 KKFQ
-2397 NRSAKGR
+2397 KGYNAL
-2404 ISSITSNVNEDTPWY
+2404 IKD
-2419 RESTEMLQ
+2419 
-2427 RGINGLIADG
+2427 GLISGTKLDVDG
-2437 FITGVAELKAD
+2437 KDGPNTTKAIKNLQGLINVSVD
-2448 GQFGPKTKKAVKALQ
+2448 GYWGEKSREAFKK
-2463 KLVGADQDGRW
+2463 
-2474 GPASQRAFS
+2474 
-2483 NSKFNAYKTGG
+2483 SKFKAYKTGG
-2494 LADFTGPAWLDGTKA
+2494 LADFTGPAWLDGTKS
-2509 HPELVLNSRDTEN
+2509 HPELVLNARDTEN
-2522 FIQLKNV
+2522 FIQLKDILSN
-2529 LADVLKRNNSN
+2529 VLKRNSNKTENS
-2540 SSEKNGDNYYEIH
+2540 GDNYFEIH

-2560 DDYDVEQLATKLK
+2560 DDYDVEQLADKIK
-2573 SIIQQDAMYRNVN
+2573 GIIQQDAMYRNVN
-2586 SINRLR
+2586 VINRLR

>member
-1 MSTGRAKVVVDLEA
+1 MSAERAKVIVDVEA
-15 NVDQINDAL
+15 NVNQINTAL
-24 KLVQNNLSKLNL
+24 KSVQDNLSKLNL
-36 PPSVEK
+36 PPAAEK
-42 GFNKLFSNLEA
+42 GFNKLFSKLGA
-53 EITNFRAKASSTL
+53 EITSFREKSGSAL
-66 TSQQDVNKFI
+66 TSQQDVNKFV

-86 RQLGIQVKNLDVLSN
+86 RQLGLQVKNLDALSN

-124 AYEQQIGQTNSQIKK
+124 TYEQQISQTNSQIKK
-139 QTTSL
+139 QTTNL
-144 NEAQKKVDKFSTK
+144 NEAQKKVDKYTNT
-157 LNELKSQKNI
+157 LNELKNQKNI
-167 LNDEDFNKF
+167 LSDEEFNKF
-176 NKEAKKAE
+176 NKEVKRAE
-184 ATLETLA
+184 TTLEGLA
-191 KRLENAK
+191 KRLEEAK
-198 QALDNAPKT
+198 KALDNAPKT

-221 ATKEYNLAK
+221 ATKEYELAK
-230 QAYDDQKT
+230 QAYDDQKAI
-238 VVDEARLKID
+238 VDEARLKID
-248 GKVKKSTHSRDVE
+248 GKVKESRHSRDVE

-267 SKAKENVEAYQ
+267 SEAKEKVEAYQ

-295 LKQQL
+295 LKQEL
-300 TNITGT
+300 TNITGI
-306 DVSAAKSID
+306 DLNAAKSVD
-315 ELRKAITQL
+315 ELRKSIAQL
-324 STKDV
+324 TASDL

-340 QDVSNISPDIKKM
+340 QDVTEISPGIKEL
-353 GEEVEETSKKFS
+353 GEKVDDAAGSFKKL
-365 KSVQEQNSIDQLK
+365 VQEQNSIDQLK
-378 DRLVSF
+378 NRLVSF

-391 QTFRRAIRSAYE
+391 QTFRRAIHSAYE

-410 VMTETAVVTNYEIED
+410 VMTEAAVVTNYDIGD
-425 MWKRL
+425 MWERL

-455 QQGLDTDQA
+455 QQGLDNEQA
-464 VQLSIETMKMARIA
+464 IQLSVETMKMARIA
-478 NLDYATATDY
+478 NLDYAKATNY

-521 DTREISIAMTKTASI
+521 DTREISVAMTKTASI
-536 ANNANMELETTAAL
+536 ANSANMELETTAAL

-626 IAKKWDSLDTNTQ
+626 IAKKWNSLDTNTQ

-650 QQSRFIAMMSDYERT
+650 QQSRFIAMMSDYKRT

-686 THSLEAKINRL
+686 TKSLEAKINRL

-735 GANSISDF
+735 GANTISDF
-743 AITLTLIVSIFSKLK
+743 AITLTLIASIFSKLK

-763 VIKRYQAFSDLM
+763 VIKKYQTFSDLM
-775 KEGEGLKATTQTAT
+775 KGGKVLKVATQTAT
-789 TAGSTAGFEAG
+789 TAGSSAGFTAGAAEAV
-800 ANAAIPGMTAAVTEA
+800 PGMTAAVAEA
-815 TKNGVTAGLMAAYA
+815 TENGVMAGLRAAYA

-842 KPTDSIPGEPPLLGD
+842 KPTSPIPGNPGEIPLLGD
-857 GKTSKGFE
+857 GKTPKGFE

-886 LSGAAVAAGA
+886 LAGAAVATGA

-927 TSLNNIDEKINSIES
+927 TSLNNIDEKINSVES

-951 GIASVTYSNDKNHIQ
+951 GIASVTYGNDKNHIQ

-1007 LVLQQQ
+1007 LALQQQ

-1023 LQTKEETLTYEQK
+1023 LQTKEETLAYEQK
-1036 LSDEIKTTDISDSE
+1036 LSDGIKTTDISDSE

-1058 EIMTGIG
+1058 EIMAGVG
-1065 ATVATIAALLGS
+1065 ATVATIAALLTS
-1077 VTGPI
+1077 VIGPI

-1118 QASVLS
+1118 QANVLS
-1124 SYGELDEGT
+1124 SYGELDEET

-1148 NEQNKSQGGI
+1148 NEQNKPQGSI
-1158 KPFKTDQIELDSEEI
+1158 KPFKTDQIELDTEEI

-1184 FHALYS
+1184 FHTLYS
-1190 AVDGNIDTLNEQVY
+1190 AVDGNIETLNEQVY
-1204 EYQNLKSA
+1204 EYQNLRSA

-1219 TLRAAGVLGD
+1219 TLRAAGALGD
-1229 EPEDNGEIIKYS
+1229 EPEDNDEIIKYS
-1241 EVGLSDYYREQS
+1241 EVGLSDYYHEQS
-1253 DKKAE
+1253 DKKAA
-1258 SDWNKLS
+1258 SNWNKLS
-1265 DDEKEENIKKA
+1265 DDEKEKIIKEA

-1299 DDDVEAFALEQY
+1299 NDDVEDFALEKY

-1326 VRDEGAESDIG
+1326 VRNEGSEGEIA
-1337 KLYEIIQ
+1337 KLYGIIQ
-1344 GLDPEQRAAVA
+1344 KLTPEQRAAVA
-1355 NGDYSIEIQGVDG
+1355 NGDYSYIPKEI
-1368 ENHTIAELV
+1368 
-1377 KGMFGY
+1377 KGMFDY

-1393 GSGIK
+1393 GSGTK

-1405 AVQQILQSDYIKNYD
+1405 AVQQILQSDYIKNYEEIEN
-1420 KVGNGLKD
+1420 GNGLRTLAKD
-1428 LAEKTGKP
+1428 TGSP
-1436 QFALNLQKMGI
+1436 QFALNLQEMGMSKN
-1447 ENGIGKEL
+1447 EVGKEL
-1455 YNQYNAKDTTE
+1455 YDLYTNENTPED
-1466 EQKKAIEDA
+1466 QKKAIEDA
-1475 LNKPMSS
+1475 LNKPMNS

-1496 GITLNAS
+1496 GVTLNTS

-1508 DKFSV
+1508 DKFSI
-1513 KDLGSTITSE
+1513 KDSGSTITSD
-1523 TISTISDKLTS
+1523 TITTISDKLTS

-1561 DDLSAAGF
+1561 EDLSAAGF

-1613 IDKKTVGDNSLY
+1613 IDKKTVENDSLY

-1793 TKQVAQLK
+1793 TEQVAQLK

-1813 VEQAIANIAAA
+1813 VDQAIANIAAA

-1838 LKDVD
+1838 LEDVD
-1843 TFATDMSNQ
+1843 AFAANMSNQ

-1867 FQQLTEAGAKADE
+1867 FQQLMQAGAKADE

-1924 YVGGDAARNYTP
+1924 YVGGDAAGNYTP
-1936 SGGSGKSS
+1936 SRGSGKSS

-1959 YDKRYNL
+1959 HDKRYNL
-1966 VEDITE
+1966 VQDIA
-1972 EQRTLN
+1972 EQQRILN
-1978 KLEAEYQDLLEGSN
+1978 RLQDQYNDLLLSTN
-1992 TSAEK
+1992 VSAEK
-1997 LLKNYDKQV
+1997 LSKNYKDQV
-2006 SSLEKQ
+2006 ASLKKARQ
-2012 QKLNQKLLTYR
+2012 LNQQMLNYR
-2023 KKDMNSLLS
+2023 KKDFKEYLNE
-2032 QNSKYSQ
+2032 NSQ
-2039 YATYNKKDNT
+2039 YKKYGTYNWKDNT
-2049 IEINWDKINKI
+2049 IEINWGKINAI
-2060 KSSNKGE
+2060 KDEEKGS

-2072 ISKLEEAQSRIEEVE
+2072 ISKLEEFEGYMDDVN
-2087 DTLLD
+2087 DTLME
-2092 IKQTIKELGD
+2092 INNQISELA
-2102 EQVDAYISSLN
+2102 ESYQDAYITGLN
-2113 QVKDALVEAQQ
+2113 TVKDALVEVRQKE
-2124 QQIDKLSK
+2124 IDKLSS

-2139 QNSRMF
+2139 SNSRMF
-2145 NAIQKS
+2145 DAIQKA
-2151 IDDERQAREND
+2151 IDDERRARENE
-2162 KTEQDIADKE
+2162 KTEEDIANKE
-2172 RRLAQLQMDTTG
+2172 NRLAQLQMDTSG
-2184 GNQTEILALQKEID
+2184 GNQLEILQLQKEID
-2198 DAREGY
+2198 EAREGY
-2204 GDSLVDQQLA
+2204 QDSLIDQQLS
-2214 RMQEEADQA
+2214 RMQEDADAA
-2223 AEQREHQISL
+2223 AEQRDRQISL
-2233 MEEQLEL
+2233 LEEQLEID
-2240 YQSTG
+2240 QSNG
-2245 EVWQDV
+2245 EIWSQVFDIWNN
-2251 YDLWATGFTSKGKLD
+2251 GFTSDGKLNWG
-2266 MESPLGKLLMN
+2266 SPLGQLLRE
-2277 TADYL
+2277 TADYQSMSDAE
-2282 VKSQEERNQ
+2282 KMKY
-2291 TRNEW
+2291 TTDKKNEMALAKT
-2296 GENFGQ
+2296 GETLGYDDQ
-2302 GKAGQKLFLKNQEN
+2302 
-2316 LDMAKELEA
+2316 
-2325 IEGKKKSSQ
+2325 
-2334 SGIDYSQMNDS
+2334 IDYSQEIKAAKNGGVSKQTGIDYGKLDKEELNHRVKVLEQLSNQKNKNSNKDKSTTSGSKEKKQEPTGPGYINS
-2345 MRSTYK
+2345 MTKQIGHLYGRDHGRGEEVKKFQKGYNALIKDGLISGTKLDVDGKDGPNTTKAIKNLQELIGVSADGYW
-2351 SQVIAEGKKRVK
+2351 GKKSR
-2363 EGKASSAEKKKWGS
+2363 EAFKK
-2377 TKTTNTNNNSSN
+2377 
-2389 KNKTTSKL
+2389 
-2397 NRSAKGR
+2397 
-2404 ISSITSNVNEDTPWY
+2404 
-2419 RESTEMLQ
+2419 
-2427 RGINGLIADG
+2427 
-2437 FITGVAELKAD
+2437 
-2448 GQFGPKTKKAVKALQ
+2448 
-2463 KLVGADQDGRW
+2463 
-2474 GPASQRAFS
+2474 
-2483 NSKFNAYKTGG
+2483 SKFKAYKTGG
-2494 LADFTGPAWLDGTKA
+2494 LADFTGPAWLDGTKS
-2509 HPELVLNSRDTEN
+2509 HPELVLNARDTEN
-2522 FIQLKNV
+2522 FIQLKDILSN
-2529 LADVLKRNNSN
+2529 VLKRSSNKTENS
-2540 SSEKNGDNYYEIH
+2540 GDNYFEIH
-2553 IDVERIE
+2553 IDVEKIE
-2560 DDYDVEQLATKLK
+2560 DDYDVEQLADKIK
-2573 SIIQQDAMYRNVN
+2573 GIIQQDAMYRNVN
-2586 SINRLR
+2586 VINRLR

>member
-1 MSTGRAKVVVDLEA
+1 MSAGRAKVVVDVEA

-36 PPSVEK
+36 PPAAEK
-42 GFNKLFSNLEA
+42 RFNKLFSNLEA

-66 TSQQDVNKFI
+66 TSQQDVNKFV

-86 RQLGIQVKNLDVLSN
+86 RQLGVQVKNLDVLSN

-184 ATLETLA
+184 ATLEALA

-267 SKAKENVEAYQ
+267 SEAKEKVEAYQ

-686 THSLEAKINRL
+686 TKSLEAKINRL

-722 LLLNVLNKITDIF
+722 LLLNILNKITDIF

-842 KPTDSIPGEPPLLGD
+842 KPTSPIPGNPGEIPLLGD
-857 GKTSKGFE
+857 GKTPKGFE

-886 LSGAAVAAGA
+886 LAGAAVATGA

-1007 LVLQQQ
+1007 LALQQQ

-1124 SYGELDEGT
+1124 SYGELDEET
-1133 ATKLEKYYQHQQEVK
+1133 ATKLEKYYQQQKELEL
-1148 NEQNKSQGGI
+1148 EQNSPQFGL
-1158 KPFKTDQIELDSEEI
+1158 PSSRTDEIILDDEQK

-1219 TLRAAGVLGD
+1219 TLRAAGALGD

-1299 DDDVEAFALEQY
+1299 NDDVEDFALEKY

-1326 VRDEGAESDIG
+1326 VRNEGSEGEIA
-1337 KLYEIIQ
+1337 KLYGIIQ
-1344 GLDPEQRAAVA
+1344 NLDSKQRAAVA
-1355 NGDYSIEIQGVDG
+1355 NGDYSDIAKEI
-1368 ENHTIAELV
+1368 
-1377 KGMFGY
+1377 KGMFDY

-1420 KVGNGLKD
+1420 EIENNNLKT
-1428 LAEKTGKP
+1428 LAEETGSP

-1447 ENGIGKEL
+1447 ENGVGKEL
-1455 YNQYNAKDTTE
+1455 YDSYNSKDTTK
-1466 EQKKAIEDA
+1466 EQQKAIEDA
-1475 LNKPMSS
+1475 LNKPMNS

-1490 AQLKEA
+1490 AQLREA
-1496 GITLNAS
+1496 GVTLNTS

-1508 DKFSV
+1508 DKFSI
-1513 KDLGSTITSE
+1513 KDSGSTITSD
-1523 TISTISDKLTS
+1523 TITTISDKLTS
-1534 GSALSQAEAS
+1534 GSALNEGEAS
-1544 KISEALGHGTI
+1544 KISKALGRGAINEGMST
-1555 YEEMTT
+1555 EE
-1561 DDLSAAGF
+1561 LSAAGF
-1569 TKTDD
+1569 TKTDE
-1574 GYILNGITAAEAI
+1574 GYFLSGITAAEAI
-1587 QALNSQMVQDTG
+1587 SALNTQMAEDTGAIRQILANKYGEDGMDEKDTKESGAFNAEKFAGMDYNQAMAAIQDTG
-1599 TIREILENKYGDQG
+1599 AAQRGDISNLPG
-1613 IDKKTVGDNSLY
+1613 SEFDITSEGDNFVKYPKPSQ
-1625 SSEKFDGMDINQAY
+1625 EEINA
-1639 STISQTNAAQQN
+1639 TN
-1651 LSGTFHQVSYQGKY
+1651 T
-1665 GEGIGFSEREWNNT
+1665 
-1679 FETQTNEDGTYNPR
+1679 
-1693 MTEEASKALDE
+1693 
-1704 YLDKQLAVTDATA
+1704 YLDTQLALTGAIARYNAEKVKSGKTDEKDLIDLKKKIVAEEQ
-1717 LYKQKLAELKNPSE
+1717 LKQKLTN
-1731 KEIQELKK
+1731 
-1739 QIVTTEQLKKKL
+1739 L
-1751 SQLSATINDVSED
+1751 SKVVGDLSDE
-1764 LNSSDPAKY
+1764 LNSSDPQKY
-1773 AKALDKIA
+1773 YKALDQIA
-1781 AAAQSQLGLNLT
+1781 AAASSQLGLNLT
-1793 TKQVAQLK
+1793 AEQVAELK
-1801 DEFLKIAEGGDG
+1801 DQFIALSQGGEGAR
-1813 VEQAIANIAAA
+1813 QALATIAAA
-1824 AASNTEPLG
+1824 AANNTQPFTDLG
-1833 TFKNK
+1833 IELDKAKT
-1838 LKDVD
+1838 L
-1843 TFATDMSNQ
+1843 AEQMSEQ
-1852 TYSLYMTGNADFSGL
+1852 TYNMYMTGTADFSNL
-1867 FQQLTEAGAKADE
+1867 FDQLIAAGATAEE
-1880 AAGIL
+1880 ARAKL
-1885 QSMAGSGVR
+1885 QSMAGSGIEFELVNKDIVLPGGR
-1894 FKVTYEKIPVDN
+1894 KETVTEIKA
-1906 KFLAAL
+1906 K
-1912 GFTKTVPRITAE
+1912 
-1924 YVGGDAARNYTP
+1924 YVGGDAPKNFIP
-1936 SGGSGKSS
+1936 S

-1949 KTSSKDYENK
+1949 GGGGGKSTKAYENK
-1959 YDKRYNL
+1959 HDKRYNL
-1966 VEDITE
+1966 VQDIA
-1972 EQRTLN
+1972 EQQRILN
-1978 KLEAEYQDLLEGSN
+1978 RLQDQYNDLLLSAN
-1992 TSAEK
+1992 VSAEK
-1997 LLKNYDKQV
+1997 LSKNYKDQV
-2006 SSLEKQ
+2006 ASLKKTRQ
-2012 QKLNQKLLTYR
+2012 LNQQMLDYR
-2023 KKDMNSLLS
+2023 KKDFKQYLNE
-2032 QNSKYSQ
+2032 NSQ
-2039 YATYNKKDNT
+2039 YKKYGTYNWKDNT
-2049 IEINWDKINKI
+2049 IEINWGKINAI
-2060 KSSNKGE
+2060 KDEEKGS

-2072 ISKLEEAQSRIEEVE
+2072 ISKLEEFEGYMDDVN
-2087 DTLLD
+2087 DTLME
-2092 IKQTIKELGD
+2092 INNQISELA
-2102 EQVDAYISSLN
+2102 ESYQDAYITGLN
-2113 QVKDALVEAQQ
+2113 TVKDALVEVRQKE
-2124 QQIDKLSK
+2124 IDKLSS

-2139 QNSRMF
+2139 SNSRMF
-2145 NAIQKS
+2145 DAIQKA
-2151 IDDERQAREND
+2151 IDDERQARENE
-2162 KTEQDIADKE
+2162 KTEEDIANKE
-2172 RRLAQLQMDTTG
+2172 KRLAQLQMDTSG
-2184 GNQTEILALQKEID
+2184 GNQLEILQLQKEID
-2198 DAREGY
+2198 EAREGY
-2204 GDSLVDQQLA
+2204 QDSLIDQQIA
-2214 RMQEEADQA
+2214 RMQEDADAA
-2223 AEQREHQISL
+2223 AEQRDRQISL
-2233 MEEQLEL
+2233 LEEQLEID
-2240 YQSTG
+2240 QSNG
-2245 EVWQDV
+2245 EIWSQVFDIWNN
-2251 YDLWATGFTSKGKLD
+2251 GFTSDGKLNWG
-2266 MESPLGKLLMN
+2266 SPLGQLLRE
-2277 TADYL
+2277 TADYQSMSDAEKMKYTTDKKNEMAL
-2282 VKSQEERNQ
+2282 AKS
-2291 TRNEW
+2291 
-2296 GENFGQ
+2296 GETLGYDDQ
-2302 GKAGQKLFLKNQEN
+2302 
-2316 LDMAKELEA
+2316 
-2325 IEGKKKSSQ
+2325 
-2334 SGIDYSQMNDS
+2334 IDYSQEIKAAKNGGISKQTGID
-2345 MRSTYK
+2345 Y
-2351 SQVIAEGKKRVK
+2351 GKLDKEELNHRVK
-2363 EGKASSAEKKKWGS
+2363 VLEQLSNQKNKNSNKDKSTTSGSKEKKQESTGPGYINSMTKQIGHLYGRDHGRGEEVKKFQKGYNALIKDGLISGTKLDVDGKDGPNTTKAIKNLQELIGVSADGYWG
-2377 TKTTNTNNNSSN
+2377 KNS
-2389 KNKTTSKL
+2389 
-2397 NRSAKGR
+2397 RSAFK
-2404 ISSITSNVNEDTPWY
+2404 
-2419 RESTEMLQ
+2419 
-2427 RGINGLIADG
+2427 
-2437 FITGVAELKAD
+2437 
-2448 GQFGPKTKKAVKALQ
+2448 
-2463 KLVGADQDGRW
+2463 
-2474 GPASQRAFS
+2474 
-2483 NSKFNAYKTGG
+2483 NSKFKAYKTGG
-2494 LADFTGPAWLDGTKA
+2494 LADFTGPAWLDGTKS
-2509 HPELVLNSRDTEN
+2509 HPELVLNARDTEN
-2522 FIQLKNV
+2522 FIQLKDILSN
-2529 LADVLKRNNSN
+2529 VLKRNSNKTENS
-2540 SSEKNGDNYYEIH
+2540 GDNYFEIH

-2560 DDYDVEQLATKLK
+2560 DDYDVEQLADKIK
-2573 SIIQQDAMYRNVN
+2573 GIIQQDAMYRNVN
-2586 SINRLR
+2586 VINRLR

>member
-1 MSTGRAKVVVDLEA
+1 MSTGRAKVVVDVEA
-15 NVDQINDAL
+15 NVNQINTAL
-24 KLVQNNLSKLNL
+24 KSVQDNLSKLNL
-36 PPSVEK
+36 PPAAEK

-53 EITNFRAKASSTL
+53 EITNFRAKAGSAL
-66 TSQQDVNKFI
+66 TSQQDVNKFV
-76 KNWERIVDLY
+76 KSWERIVDLY
-86 RQLGIQVKNLDVLSN
+86 RQLGVQVKNLDVLSN

-184 ATLETLA
+184 ATLEALA

-267 SKAKENVEAYQ
+267 SEAKEKVDAYQ

-300 TNITGT
+300 TNITGA

-315 ELRKAITQL
+315 ELRETIAQL
-324 STKDV
+324 SAKDV

-340 QDVSNISPDIKKM
+340 QDVNKISPDIKKM
-353 GEEVEETSKKFS
+353 GQEVEETSKSFS
-365 KSVQEQNSIDQLK
+365 QLVQEQNSIDQLK
-378 DRLVSF
+378 NRLVSF

-455 QQGLDTDQA
+455 QQGLDTEQA

-536 ANNANMELETTAAL
+536 ANSANMELETTAAL

-578 LKKAPSEIG
+578 LKKAPGEIG
-587 EVDGEVVDANKIES
+587 EVDGEVIDANKIEG

-626 IAKKWDSLDTNTQ
+626 IAKKWNSLDTNTQ

-686 THSLEAKINRL
+686 TQSLEAKINRL

-722 LLLNVLNKITDIF
+722 LLLNVLNKITDVF

-743 AITLTLIVSIFSKLK
+743 AITLTLIVSIFSKLRT
-758 VVIDG
+758 VIDG
-763 VIKRYQAFSDLM
+763 AIKKYQTFSDLM
-775 KEGEGLKATTQTAT
+775 KGGKVLKAATQTAT
-789 TAGSTAGFEAG
+789 TAGSSAGFTAGAAEAV
-800 ANAAIPGMTAAVTEA
+800 PGMTAAVAEA
-815 TKNGVTAGLMAAYA
+815 TENGVMAGLRAAYA
-829 QMKGYKALPAPST
+829 QMKGYKTLPASST
-842 KPTDSIPGEPPLLGD
+842 NPTNPIPGDPGEIPLLGD
-857 GKTSKGFE
+857 GKNPKGFE
-865 YKFKEL
+865 LKFKEL
-871 IDTKFKGSMAKFGLT
+871 IDTKFKGSIAKFGLT
-886 LSGAAVAAGA
+886 LAGAAVATGA

-1007 LVLQQQ
+1007 LALQQQ
-1013 RESLDNLTNA
+1013 RDSLDNLTNA
-1023 LQTKEETLTYEQK
+1023 LQAKEETLTYEQK
-1036 LSDEIKTTDISDSE
+1036 LSDGIKTTDISDSE

-1058 EIMTGIG
+1058 EITAGIG
-1065 ATVATIAALLGS
+1065 ATVATIAALLAS

-1089 AGAAGGGLLGAGG
+1089 AGATGVGLLGAAG
-1102 SSIWA
+1102 SSIRA
-1107 KQGISKEQFNY
+1107 QQGISKEQFNY

-1133 ATKLEKYYQHQQEVK
+1133 ATRLENVYQGDIKKEDLNDEEK
-1148 NEQNKSQGGI
+1148 NLLDNLGGI
-1158 KPFKTDQIELDSEEI
+1158 D
-1173 NLLNSL
+1173 
-1179 GGAEA
+1179 A
-1184 FHALYS
+1184 FHTLYS
-1190 AVDGNIDTLNEQVY
+1190 AVDSNIDTLNEQVY

-1219 TLRAAGVLGD
+1219 TLRAAGALGD

-1253 DKKAE
+1253 DKKAT
-1258 SDWNKLS
+1258 SNWNKLS
-1265 DDEKEENIKKA
+1265 DDEKEKNIKEA
-1276 MTGAGAIYN
+1276 MTSAGAIYN

-1299 DDDVEAFALEQY
+1299 NDDVEDFALEKY

-1326 VRDEGAESDIG
+1326 VRNEGTESDIG
-1337 KLYEIIQ
+1337 KLYGIIQ
-1344 GLDPEQRAAVA
+1344 NLTSEQRAAVA
-1355 NGDYSIEIQGVDG
+1355 NGDYSIEIQGADG
-1368 ENHTIAELV
+1368 EKHTIAELA

-1420 KVGNGLKD
+1420 QIGNKNTSLKQ
-1428 LAEKTGKP
+1428 LAEKTGSP

-1455 YNQYNAKDTTE
+1455 YDQYNAKDTTE
-1466 EQKKAIEDA
+1466 EQKKAIADA
-1475 LNKPMSS
+1475 LNKPMNS
-1482 LDDVQDMM
+1482 LDDLQDMM
-1490 AQLKEA
+1490 AQLREA
-1496 GITLNAS
+1496 GVTLNTS

-1508 DKFSV
+1508 DKFSI
-1513 KDLGSTITSE
+1513 KDLGSTITSD
-1523 TISTISDKLTS
+1523 TITTISDKLTS
-1534 GSALSQAEAS
+1534 GSALNEGEAS
-1544 KISEALGHGTI
+1544 KISEALGRGTI
-1555 YEEMTT
+1555 HEEMTT
-1561 DDLSAAGF
+1561 EELSAAGF
-1569 TKTDD
+1569 TKTDE
-1574 GYILNGITAAEAI
+1574 GYFLSGITASQAI
-1587 QALNSQMVQDTG
+1587 QALNSQMADDTG
-1599 TIREILENKYGDQG
+1599 AIRQILANKYD
-1613 IDKKTVGDNSLY
+1613 
-1625 SSEKFDGMDINQAY
+1625 EDGMDKKDTKESGAFNAEKFAGMDYNQAMAAIQ
-1639 STISQTNAAQQN
+1639 STGAAQRGNETGDDIVWSAAPSQEEIDA
-1651 LSGTFHQVSYQGKY
+1651 T
-1665 GEGIGFSEREWNNT
+1665 NT
-1679 FETQTNEDGTYNPR
+1679 
-1693 MTEEASKALDE
+1693 
-1704 YLDKQLAVTDATA
+1704 YLDTQLKLTGAVARYHAEKIKSGETDEKELLNLKKRIVAEEQ
-1717 LYKQKLAELKNPSE
+1717 LKQKL
-1731 KEIQELKK
+1731 
-1739 QIVTTEQLKKKL
+1739 TKL
-1751 SQLSATINDVSED
+1751 SKVVGDLSDE
-1764 LNSSDPAKY
+1764 LNSSDPQKY
-1773 AKALDKIA
+1773 YDALDQIA
-1781 AAAQSQLGLNLT
+1781 AAASSQLGLNLT
-1793 TKQVAQLK
+1793 AEQVGELK
-1801 DEFLKIAEGGDG
+1801 NEFIALSKGGEGAR
-1813 VEQAIANIAAA
+1813 QALATIAAA
-1824 AASNTEPLG
+1824 AASNIQPL
-1833 TFKNK
+1833 
-1838 LKDVD
+1838 
-1843 TFATDMSNQ
+1843 TDFGIELEQAKTLAEQMSEQ
-1852 TYSLYMTGNADFSGL
+1852 TYNMYMYGYADFSDL
-1867 FQQLTEAGAKADE
+1867 FNQLTTAGLKAEEARAV
-1880 AAGIL
+1880 L
-1885 QSMAGSGVR
+1885 QSMAGSGIE
-1894 FKVTYEKIPVDN
+1894 FELVD
-1906 KFLAAL
+1906 KDIILPD
-1912 GFTKTVPRITAE
+1912 GKTKTITEIKAK
-1924 YVGGDAARNYTP
+1924 YIGGDAPKNFTP
-1936 SGGSGKSS
+1936 S

-1949 KTSSKDYENK
+1949 GGGGGKSTKAYENK
-1959 YDKRYNL
+1959 HDKRYNL
-1966 VEDITE
+1966 VQDIA
-1972 EQRTLN
+1972 EQQRILN
-1978 KLEAEYQDLLEGSN
+1978 RLQDQYNDLLLSAN
-1992 TSAEK
+1992 VSAEK
-1997 LLKNYDKQV
+1997 LSKNYKDQV
-2006 SSLEKQ
+2006 ASLKKTRQ
-2012 QKLNQKLLTYR
+2012 LNQQMLDYR
-2023 KKDMNSLLS
+2023 KKDFKEYLNE
-2032 QNSKYSQ
+2032 NSQ
-2039 YATYNKKDNT
+2039 YKKYGTYNWKDNT
-2049 IEINWDKINKI
+2049 IEINWGKINAI
-2060 KSSNKGE
+2060 KDEEKGS

-2072 ISKLEEAQSRIEEVE
+2072 ISKLEEFEGYMDDVN
-2087 DTLLD
+2087 DTLME
-2092 IKQTIKELGD
+2092 INNQISELA
-2102 EQVDAYISSLN
+2102 ESYQDAYITGLN
-2113 QVKDALVEAQQ
+2113 TVKDALVEVRQKE
-2124 QQIDKLSK
+2124 IDKLSS

-2139 QNSRMF
+2139 SNSRMF
-2145 NAIQKS
+2145 DAIQKA
-2151 IDDERQAREND
+2151 IDDERQARENE
-2162 KTEQDIADKE
+2162 KTEEDITNKE
-2172 RRLAQLQMDTTG
+2172 KRLAQLQMDTSG
-2184 GNQTEILALQKEID
+2184 GNQLEILQLQKEID
-2198 DAREGY
+2198 EAREGY
-2204 GDSLVDQQLA
+2204 QDSLIDQQLS
-2214 RMQEEADQA
+2214 RMQEEANMA
-2223 AEQREHQISL
+2223 AEQRERQISL
-2233 MEEQLEL
+2233 LEEQLKID
-2240 YQSTG
+2240 QSNG
-2245 EVWQDV
+2245 EIWNKVFDIWN
-2251 YDLWATGFTSKGKLD
+2251 TGFTSDGKLNWG
-2266 MESPLGKLLMN
+2266 SPLGQLLRE
-2277 TADYL
+2277 TADYQSMSDAE
-2282 VKSQEERNQ
+2282 KMKY
-2291 TRNEW
+2291 TTDKKNEMALA
-2296 GENFGQ
+2296 
-2302 GKAGQKLFLKNQEN
+2302 KAGE
-2316 LDMAKELEA
+2316 EL
-2325 IEGKKKSSQ
+2325 GYDDQ
-2334 SGIDYSQMNDS
+2334 IDYSQEIKAARAGGVSKQTGIN
-2345 MRSTYK
+2345 Y
-2351 SQVIAEGKKRVK
+2351 GKLDKEELNHRVK
-2363 EGKASSAEKKKWGS
+2363 VLEQLRDQK
-2377 TKTTNTNNNSSN
+2377 N
-2389 KNKTTSKL
+2389 KNTSSTTKETKKETPPPKGSGNIKSMTKQIGHKVGKNNGFSDQVKKFQKGYNELIEDGLIKGTKL
-2397 NRSAKGR
+2397 DVDGSDGPNTTAAIKQ
-2404 ISSITSNVNEDTPWY
+2404 
-2419 RESTEMLQ
+2419 LQ
-2427 RGINGLIADG
+2427 RLIGVSADG
-2437 FITGVAELKAD
+2437 Y
-2448 GQFGPKTKKAVKALQ
+2448 
-2463 KLVGADQDGRW
+2463 W
-2474 GPASQRAFS
+2474 GKNSRNAFK
-2483 NSKFNAYKTGG
+2483 NSRFKAYKTGG
-2494 LADFTGPAWLDGTKA
+2494 LADFTGPAWLDGTKS
-2509 HPELVLNSRDTEN
+2509 HPELVLNARDTEN
-2522 FIQLKNV
+2522 FIQLKDI
-2529 LADVLKRNNSN
+2529 LSSVLKRDSNKTENS
-2540 SSEKNGDNYYEIH
+2540 GDNYFEIH

-2560 DDYDVEQLATKLK
+2560 DDYDVEQLADKIK
-2573 SIIQQDAMYRNVN
+2573 GIIQQDAMYRNVN
-2586 SINRLR
+2586 VINRLR